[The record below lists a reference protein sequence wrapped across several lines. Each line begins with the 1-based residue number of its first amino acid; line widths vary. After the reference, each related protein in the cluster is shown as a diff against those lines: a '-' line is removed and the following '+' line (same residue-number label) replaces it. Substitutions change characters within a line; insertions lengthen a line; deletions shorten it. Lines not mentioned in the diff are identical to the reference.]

1 MPISPSNKPRTI
13 KQARGKPTVLITM
26 GDPSGVGPE
35 VIVKALASPRV
46 RRLANFFVIGD
57 SFALRAAARNLK
69 TNPSFYLIDLKNVL
83 PKKFKFGRINA
94 SYGRASMEYL
104 KKALRVLKRSR
115 HVGLV
120 TAPISKE
127 AINKAG
133 FHYGGHTEFL
143 AKATKTSK
151 FAMTLIGEPLRITL
165 LTRHLPLKKVPA
177 RLKQKNILDS
187 IELTHSFLK
196 RYLNKRYPKIAVASL
211 NPHGGEG
218 GVLGDEEKRIIAPSI
233 AKAKR
238 KYKNICGPVAPD
250 AVFYDAYKGRVDA
263 VICMYHDQGLIP
275 LKMIARDTGVNV
287 TLGLPFVRT
296 SPDHGTAFDI
306 AGKGAADP
314 SSMIEA
320 IKMAVRLIKA
330 RC

>member
-1 MPISPSNKPRTI
+1 MPISPSGKLRTI
-13 KQARGKPTVLITM
+13 KQVRGKPTILITM
-26 GDPSGVGPE
+26 GDPSGIGPE

-46 RRLANFFVIGD
+46 RRLANFFVIGG
-57 SFALRAAARNLK
+57 
-69 TNPSFYLIDLKNVL
+69 
-83 PKKFKFGRINA
+83 KKYK
-94 SYGRASMEYL
+94 SSGRASMEYL
-104 KKALRVLKRSR
+104 KTALAILRKKKNA
-115 HVGLV
+115 GLV
-120 TAPISKE
+120 TGPISKE
-127 AINKAG
+127 AINRAG
-133 FHYGGHTEFL
+133 FHYDGHTEFL
-143 AKATKTSK
+143 AKETNSTK
-151 FAMTLIGEPLRITL
+151 FAMMLIGGPLRVTL
-165 LTRHLPLKKVPA
+165 VTRHISLKDVH
-177 RLKQKNILDS
+177 KNISQKKIIDA
-187 IELTHSFLK
+187 IELTHDFLAG
-196 RYLNKRYPKIAVASL
+196 YLNKRFPKIAVASV
-211 NPHGGEG
+211 NPHAGEG
-218 GVLGDEEKRIIAPSI
+218 GIFGDEEKRIIAPSI

-306 AGKGAADP
+306 AGKGKANP

-320 IKMAVRLIKA
+320 IKMAARLIKI